1 MIGMQK
7 VALSERQQD
16 RELVHRLQE
25 GDLEALGVLYDRYR
39 HLVFRSALSITNDP
53 ESAADLLQD
62 VFLRLFR
69 FAHRID
75 PERPIQPWLYRMTA
89 NLSYTWIK
97 RNSRGMRLIHEMA
110 EHLVREKKPSVSSMA
125 ERDEQWQQVREAIAS
140 LPIQQRLVVVLYYIN
155 DLPMNEISEILEIP
169 VGTVKSR
176 LHYARNDLKK
186 KLGVHRDQLREV
198 LYDAT

>member
-39 HLVFRSALSITNDP
+39 HLVYRSALSITNDP

-97 RNSRGMRLIHEMA
+97 HNSRGMRLIHEMA
-110 EHLVREKKPSVSSMA
+110 EHLVREKKPSVSSMT
-125 ERDEQWQQVREAIAS
+125 ERDEQWLQVREAIAS
-140 LPIQQRLVVVLYYIN
+140 LPIQQRLVVVLF
-155 DLPMNEISEILEIP
+155 LKAFGEIFEP
-169 VGTVKSR
+169 KQD
-176 LHYARNDLKK
+176 N
-186 KLGVHRDQLREV
+186 
-198 LYDAT
+198 